1 MAVKIILDAGHNG
14 ATDPEPSTREDG
26 KATIIFD

>member
-1 MAVKIILDAGHNG
+1 MAVKIILDAGQPI
-14 ATDPEPSTREDG
+14 PEPSTREDG